1 MIQLTKGGRGESSSW
16 LRRSDGPV
24 ALRRNP
30 HVIYQFES
38 HLKAKRVD
46 DNPRVLGS
54 IIRQKFKNLERDNL
68 FEFISGLIKRREK

>member
-16 LRRSDGPV
+16 LRSDGPV

>member
-1 MIQLTKGGRGESSSW
+1 M
-16 LRRSDGPV
+16 
-24 ALRRNP
+24 
-30 HVIYQFES
+30 IYQFES